1 MRHIYII
8 IVICISFFSCKP
20 KKTIEINQI
29 TSKEIVTIEN
39 NYMDKNKIKDS
50 FRISIPT
57 EYEIRINSFVH
68 YITWFYKVN
77 NKTLNPSRI
86 DYQVYDKR
94 DLTKE
99 ILELN
104 FDKSFNNES
113 IGIIVKERNHLISK
127 KDAQQL
133 LKKYSINKSLD
144 SLKSNDT
151 IKLVSYDKF
160 RKENKM
166 FIQEL
171 NKISDSIHFTAMKK
185 DGSFFYVSKKINW

>member
-1 MRHIYII
+1 MKHIYII
-8 IVICISFFSCKP
+8 IVICISFFSCEP

-29 TSKEIVTIEN
+29 NSTEIVTIEN
-39 NYMDKNKIKDS
+39 NFMDKNKVKDS

-113 IGIIVKERNHLISK
+113 ISIIVKERNHLISK

-151 IKLVSYDKF
+151 IKLVYYDKF
-160 RKENKM
+160 RKENKV

-171 NKISDSIHFTAMKK
+171 NKISDSIHFRAMKK

>member
-8 IVICISFFSCKP
+8 IVICISFFSCEP

-39 NYMDKNKIKDS
+39 NFMDKNKIKDS

-104 FDKSFNNES
+104 FDKLFNNES

-160 RKENKM
+160 RKENKV

-171 NKISDSIHFTAMKK
+171 NKISDSIHFRTMKK